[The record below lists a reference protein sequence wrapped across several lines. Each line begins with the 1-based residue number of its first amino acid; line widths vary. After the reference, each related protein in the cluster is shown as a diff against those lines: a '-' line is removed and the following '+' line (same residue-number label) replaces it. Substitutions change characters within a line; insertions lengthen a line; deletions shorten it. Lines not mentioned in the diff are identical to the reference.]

1 MPRSLLTL
9 WVCLLP
15 LTIRA
20 QPIPD
25 AAAQLASRISS
36 LLPPPATVSV
46 AFVNSPAWPEWPG
59 ALEEQLRKSGL
70 TPASPADH
78 TVKITVSRN
87 LRGPL
92 LVAEIDAGAARQEI
106 LLPWTPPPSAAPRPR
121 LQLRITP
128 LITSNEPIL
137 DALLADSG
145 SSMLVLT
152 PTHLTEYKRSSTGW
166 TATTSTP
173 LSLIRPIPRDPR
185 GRIVNGTP
193 LRVELPGTTCA
204 LECHPATLPWPL
216 NPALQVRWA
225 TDRNHLES
233 ADRRM
238 SFYSSSADLFASTTG
253 HIVDRNNATVPGTET
268 WSDDIATLD
277 IPCAHGV
284 PILALV
290 SEQLQLFEVAGA
302 AISQTSDAL
311 PLPGRLTALWPSETP
326 AQATLVL
333 YNPNTGSYEASRVDA
348 ACPQ

>member
-15 LTIRA
+15 LPIRA

-25 AAAQLASRISS
+25 MAAQLASRISS

-46 AFVNSPAWPEWPG
+46 AFVNSPAWPEWPA

-78 TVKITVSRN
+78 IIKITVSRN
-87 LRGPL
+87 PRGPL

-106 LLPWTPPPSAAPRPR
+106 LLPWTPPSAVPRPR
-121 LQLRITP
+121 LRLRITP
-128 LITSNEPIL
+128 LITSTEPIL
-137 DALLADSG
+137 DTLLTDSG

-173 LSLIRPIPRDPR
+173 LSLVRPIPRDPR
-185 GRIVNGTP
+185 GRVVNGTP
-193 LRVELPGTTCA
+193 ARVELPGTTCA
-204 LECHPATLPWPL
+204 LECRPATLPWPL

-225 TDRNHLES
+225 ADRNYLES
-233 ADRRM
+233 ADRRI
-238 SFYSSSADLFASTTG
+238 SFYSAAADLFASTTG
-253 HIVDRNNATVPGTET
+253 HIVDRNNTAVPGTDT
-268 WSDDIATLD
+268 WSDDIAALD
-277 IPCAHGV
+277 VSCARGT

-290 SEQLQLFEVAGA
+290 SDQLQLFEVIGGA
-302 AISQTSDAL
+302 VSETSDAL
-311 PLPGRLTALWPSETP
+311 PLSGRLTALWPSETP